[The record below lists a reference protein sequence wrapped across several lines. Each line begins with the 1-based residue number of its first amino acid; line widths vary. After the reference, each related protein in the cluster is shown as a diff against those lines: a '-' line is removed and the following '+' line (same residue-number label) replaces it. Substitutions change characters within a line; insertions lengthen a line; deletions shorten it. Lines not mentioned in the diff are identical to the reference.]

1 MENYK
6 QMAEVVEA
14 AVKKVMREQPVST
27 MDMKEVCSF
36 LHVQR
41 VTVYRRIKQ
50 GLLHPKKNGGRVL
63 FIRQEVENLIK

>member
-1 MENYK
+1 MTDKE
-6 QMAEVVEA
+6 MASVVEA
-14 AVKKVMREQPVST
+14 AVKRAMREQPVST
-27 MDMKEVCSF
+27 MSMAEVCQF

-41 VTVYRRIKQ
+41 NAIYRRIRQ